1 MYLPFGFFKTI
12 QKEGQFMSNKI
23 KLSVGGI
30 EYMVVTDDDEAHV
43 RKIGAKLNEELDRTK
58 KANPRLST
66 TMVAVLTALDMCD
79 ELDKSQKECEQLRL
93 QLKKAVEDSA
103 CTRFDGEEARREIE
117 RLTGEIKALKQ

>member
-1 MYLPFGFFKTI
+1 
-12 QKEGQFMSNKI
+12 MSNKI

-66 TMVAVLTALDMCD
+66 TMVAVLPALDMCD

-93 QLKKAVEDSA
+93 QLK
-103 CTRFDGEEARREIE
+103 
-117 RLTGEIKALKQ
+117 

>member
-79 ELDKSQKECEQLRL
+79 ELDKKNVNSFACS
-93 QLKKAVEDSA
+93 LKRRWRILPAHGLTERRPGGKSSA
-103 CTRFDGEEARREIE
+103 
-117 RLTGEIKALKQ
+117 